1 MAHPQLKPL
10 ETTMTP
16 RRKILLVEDDPD
28 ISRGLAIR
36 LKAKGYD
43 VVAAPDATVA
53 MTMALREQPD
63 LVIMDI
69 GLPGGDGHMV
79 MDRLTRNTRT
89 AATPVIFL
97 SARAQQSDIQRALD
111 QGAAGYLTKPY
122 RSEELLSMIETV
134 LGGED

>member
-43 VVAAPDATVA
+43 VVAAQDATVA

>member
-10 ETTMTP
+10 ETTMNA

-43 VVAAPDATVA
+43 VVAAQDATVA
-53 MTMALREQPD
+53 MTMALREHPD

>member
-1 MAHPQLKPL
+1 M
-10 ETTMTP
+10 TTSP

-28 ISRGLAIR
+28 IARGLAIR
-36 LKAKGYD
+36 LKGKGFD
-43 VVAAPDATVA
+43 VVAAQDATVA

-79 MDRLTRNTRT
+79 MDRLGRNTRT
-89 AATPVIFL
+89 SMIPVVFL
-97 SARAQQSDIQRALD
+97 TARAQESDMKRALD

-122 RSEELLSMIETV
+122 RSEELLSMIESV
-134 LGGED
+134 LGGGS